1 MRHSLKLSKT
11 IQLSAIVII
20 VLSAVGGCSKRYSD
34 LPAFSSI
41 PVYDTKNGSVGRF
54 KTSYLAD
61 QLDSYYRGTGY
72 GPIAVTTFVD
82 INNLYSTSAFGRTIS
97 EHLISELA
105 MKGYDVIEMRHSDVV
120 QILMGQGEFGLSQEV
135 KLLKK
140 AQDLAGIVVG
150 TYTVSNDRVYLNSRI
165 LDPTTSLVRSVGSV
179 EIELDEE
186 ITKLLRQNAAK
197 KTLERI
203 PVRPLGASLS
213 RLETPDLNSYSQ
225 RYPQLFK
232 EDKTKPMNEK
242 SSKSSKAKPSKSDQT
257 DTEHSDEEAS

>member
-1 MRHSLKLSKT
+1 MFIL
-11 IQLSAIVII
+11 
-20 VLSAVGGCSKRYSD
+20 VLAAVGGCSKRYSD

-105 MKGYDVIEMRHSDVV
+105 MKGYDVVEMRHSDVV

-135 KLLKK
+135 KVLKK

-150 TYTVSNDRVYLNSRI
+150 TYTVSKDRIYLNSRI

-186 ITKLLRQNAAK
+186 IIKLLRQNAAK

-213 RLETPDLNSYSQ
+213 RLETADPNYLQ

-232 EDKTKPMNEK
+232 EDKNEDRTKSLNEK
-242 SSKSSKAKPSKSDQT
+242 SSKSTKNKPSKPEPNAS
-257 DTEHSDEEAS
+257 EHGDEEAS